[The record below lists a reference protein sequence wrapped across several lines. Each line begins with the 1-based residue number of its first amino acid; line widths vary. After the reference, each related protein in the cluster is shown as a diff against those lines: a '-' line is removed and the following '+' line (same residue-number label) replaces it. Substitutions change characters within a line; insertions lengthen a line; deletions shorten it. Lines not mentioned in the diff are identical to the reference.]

1 MNESRRGW
9 RWESNPK
16 IRMGRRVQE
25 KANVE
30 GLLNLDGEY
39 G

>member
-1 MNESRRGW
+1 
-9 RWESNPK
+9 
-16 IRMGRRVQE
+16 MGDQSQNQNGKRAQE
-25 KANVE
+25 KANAE

>member
-1 MNESRRGW
+1 MNESRSGW
-9 RWESNPK
+9 RWETNPK
-16 IRMGRRVQE
+16 IRMGRRAQE